1 MGTLFDEL
9 ESLVM
14 DQLTIE
20 ELGYEDDQGLV
31 EGEEVIAV
39 ITEQG
44 TVLARER
51 HVKDERTDGGWPGEE
66 LITYTY
72 LN

>member
-1 MGTLFDEL
+1 MLFR
-9 ESLVM
+9 S
-14 DQLTIE
+14 
-20 ELGYEDDQGLV
+20 DQGLV
-31 EGEEVIAV
+31 EGEEVIAD